1 MSRPTE
7 LLIALL
13 LAGCA
18 LSAVPL
24 PAQEPAAE
32 PERIEVLLQEG
43 AVLYKVFLT
52 PPAEGQPRLVS
63 VEKQENDSWV
73 DITDHCGLPQAGWLV
88 GFPAKLNGQVRL
100 VFKDASSERTW
111 VSAAIA
117 VHNGRPVGE
126 SDAPP
131 SAHMSADAEPVN
143 PDPSNAPDPISV
155 SFTRSGAGYVLEF
168 VAPVLGESL
177 DLVQIKGADDGNIVK
192 EVDPSSGPR
201 DPADPSSLIYDRNSR
216 RLSFNAAYPLV
227 FKFLPESVV
236 LVFTDDRGASYESR
250 PLPKSVIAPVTSNAA
265 TGGASLPFADSV
277 NTAALRAQ
285 LGDVPELD
293 KLVVSAARTWQ
304 FHPAGGALIFRYD
317 HYPEATAKKIAEVLG
332 KTAKDLESPT
342 MSVEEAR
349 TKMKEYF
356 EQFYES
362 GDRPYSVV
370 NVYEEDWKPFLK
382 HLQQE
387 VENQVKVP
395 EDPSAAKDMWKLA
408 VVELADGFEQ
418 LAKEIVDAK
427 TVVDGGTITA
437 SGAGGTYGTSES
449 GRRRVSCWNLLF
461 GL

>member
-1 MSRPTE
+1 MQ
-7 LLIALL
+7 LVIASLFI
-13 LAGCA
+13 GCS
-18 LSAVPL
+18 LSA
-24 PAQEPAAE
+24 AAISAAE
-32 PERIEVLLQEG
+32 PEQLEVLLQEG
-43 AVLYKVFLT
+43 ELLYRVFLT
-52 PPAEGQPRLVS
+52 PPSEGQPRLAG
-63 VEKQENDSWV
+63 VEMREEDDWV
-73 DITDHCGLPQAGWLV
+73 NITDHCGLRPADWLV
-88 GFPAKLNGQVRL
+88 GFPAKLTGQARL
-100 VFKDASSERTW
+100 VFKDANSDKNW
-111 VSAAIA
+111 VSPAI
-117 VHNGRPVGE
+117 VVRDGRPAAEGG
-126 SDAPP
+126 APA
-131 SAHMSADAEPVN
+131 SAHMSPEMGATVAESGPS
-143 PDPSNAPDPISV
+143 PDQVGV
-155 SFTRSGAGYVLEF
+155 SFQRSGTGYSIAFEP
-168 VAPVLGESL
+168 AVLGQSL
-177 DLVQIKGADDGNIVK
+177 DLVQVKDVDEGGVVQNVDRAGA
-192 EVDPSSGPR
+192 PR
-201 DPADPSSLIYDRNSR
+201 DPADPSPLMYDRASG
-216 RLSFNAAYPLV
+216 RLSFNAAYSLV
-227 FKFLPESVV
+227 FASLPERVV
-236 LVFTDDRGASYESR
+236 FVFTDDRGGRYESQAF
-250 PLPKSVIAPVTSNAA
+250 PKSVIAPVTSNA
-265 TGGASLPFADSV
+265 TTGASLPFADSV

-285 LGDVPELD
+285 LGEVPELD
-293 KLVVSAARTWQ
+293 KLVVSTARTWQ
-304 FHPAGGALIFRYD
+304 FHPTGGALIFRYD

-342 MSVEEAR
+342 MTVEEAR

-427 TVVDGGTITA
+427 SVVDGGTITP